1 MSHKSKWMFAVSV
14 SVLAGFVLIA
24 LPAVGQRDVLVTNTP
39 AQPVPTAPQGTTNV
53 AGTVN
58 IGNTPNV
65 NVANMP
71 SVNVANTPSVS
82 ISGTPTVNLA
92 PGGSTNVTNPLDGQ
106 NNPNPLAVLE
116 AIQPYEDGCSMKIS
130 STNDGSCTF
139 QQIPAGKRLII
150 EEFDAYGF
158 MDTGIKPIQLTLNPA
173 GFVVHNF
180 PATFMGSNGLVSN
193 DNFATHQATR
203 IYAPPTG
210 QPKCGVVLSGNPTGA
225 TYFCALAG
233 FLVDV
238 Q

>member
-1 MSHKSKWMFAVSV
+1 MAVAQV
-14 SVLAGFVLIA
+14 DPGNKK
-24 LPAVGQRDVLVTNTP
+24 PAQQNKPGPPSPPTQNVLVVNS
-39 AQPVPTAPQGTTNV
+39 AGQPVPTAPQGTTNV

-65 NVANMP
+65 NIANMP

-82 ISGTPTVNLA
+82 IAGTPTVNLA

-116 AIQPYEDGCSMKIS
+116 AIQPYEDGCSMKIF
-130 STNDGSCTF
+130 STNEGSCTF

-173 GFVVHNF
+173 GFVTHNF
-180 PATFMGSNGLVSN
+180 PATFMGTVAAISS

-203 IYAPPTG
+203 IYAPPTA
-210 QPKCGVVLSGNPTGA
+210 QPKCGVVLSNSPTGA

>member
-1 MSHKSKWMFAVSV
+1 MSYKSKWMFAVSV

-173 GFVVHNF
+173 GFVTHNF
-180 PATFMGSNGLVSN
+180 PATFMGTVAAISS

-203 IYAPPTG
+203 IYAPPTA
-210 QPKCGVVLSGNPTGA
+210 QPKCGVVLSNSPTGA